1 MHANMQLVTFEKW
14 SLTVP
19 YCTPFWDFNL
29 GGDVL
34 KNIFLQYMFQKPSQY
49 ICSPLFSG
57 AQTDDL
63 YKIICNYIYI
73 VVINCGWNNN
83 VAVKIVAC

>member
-1 MHANMQLVTFEKW
+1 MYNFDPYNVLLAVATNIPSDLSLLLCSRVTYASNMHANKQLVTFEKW

-34 KNIFLQYMFQKPSQY
+34 KNIFLQYMYQKPS
-49 ICSPLFSG
+49 
-57 AQTDDL
+57 
-63 YKIICNYIYI
+63 
-73 VVINCGWNNN
+73 
-83 VAVKIVAC
+83 